1 MVHTGG
7 CNLIEII
14 LGDEGAPVLRQN
26 SAALF
31 RTEDGAERPFVDGS
45 ISDFIKD

>member
-1 MVHTGG
+1 MVHTRG
-7 CNLIEII
+7 CDLVEII

-31 RTEDGAERPFVDGS
+31 RTEDGAERPFINGS
-45 ISDFIKD
+45 ISNIIKD